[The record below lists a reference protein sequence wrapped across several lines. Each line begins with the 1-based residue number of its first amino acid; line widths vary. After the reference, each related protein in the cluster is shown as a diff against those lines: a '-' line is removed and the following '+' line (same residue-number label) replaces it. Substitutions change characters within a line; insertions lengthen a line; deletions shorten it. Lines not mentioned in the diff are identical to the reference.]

1 MRTATIT
8 LAGEER
14 LLCFSTRVQL
24 AVSSKFGSLEALFD
38 RMRDQEDQEKAF
50 NASLWMLE
58 QLMDAGYR
66 YAQHEGMEAA
76 EPLTA
81 DEILDLC
88 GPVELLE
95 LGSKVQE
102 TMVAGTG
109 REVEVKPPKN
119 AKAGAASKG
128 KPKPKRAPSGG
139 YGMGSTS
146 A

>member
-14 LLCFSTRVQL
+14 ILCFSTRVQL
-24 AVSSKFGSLEALFD
+24 AVNSKFGSLEALFD
-38 RMRDQEDQEKAF
+38 QMRDQNAPEKAF
-50 NASLWMLE
+50 NVSLWMLE

-66 YAQHEGMEAA
+66 YARHEGMEVAD
-76 EPLTA
+76 PLTA

-88 GPVELLE
+88 SPVEILE
-95 LGSKVQE
+95 MPSKVQE
-102 TMVAGTG
+102 TLMEGTR

-139 YGMGSTS
+139 SGMGSTS